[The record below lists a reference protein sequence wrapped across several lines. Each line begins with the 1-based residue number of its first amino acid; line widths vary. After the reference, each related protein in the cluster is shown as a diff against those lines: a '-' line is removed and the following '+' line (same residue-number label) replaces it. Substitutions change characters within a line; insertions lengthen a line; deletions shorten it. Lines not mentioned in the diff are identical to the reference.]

1 MENFG
6 SDGSVACR
14 PQGVSESA
22 PGADLYAAVLVV
34 GARPADASDQR
45 FWARK
50 QVMEV
55 TTR

>member
-1 MENFG
+1 MLG

-14 PQGVSESA
+14 PRWSVGGA
-22 PGADLYAAVLVV
+22 LGADLYAAVLVV

-55 TTR
+55 TRA